1 MELQKVKHELKMEE
15 WRKLIYECR
24 NSGQTIKAWCKE
36 RHICLQTYYRWQR
49 TIWDA
54 ETQNLPEVSR
64 HQPVIKQDE
73 TMVFAECRIP
83 APAPAKSTPSAA
95 VILHLGSATL
105 EIQNGACLETV
116 ETVLKA
122 VKALC

>member
-24 NSGQTIKAWCKE
+24 NSGQTIKSWCKE
-36 RHICLQTYYRWQR
+36 RHICPQTYYRWQR

-54 ETQNLPEVSR
+54 GTQNLPEMSKS
-64 HQPVIKQDE
+64 QSVIKQDE
-73 TMVFAECRIP
+73 TTVFAECQIP
-83 APAPAKSTPSAA
+83 APVQSISAA

-105 EIQNGACLETV
+105 EIQNGACPETV

-122 VKALC
+122 VRALC